1 MLNSAIRRK
10 ELNKPKPCF
19 IISHPITFNFS
30 INKSEVIMSTGK
42 KQTLSISLPTE
53 MIDWLDSSAKS
64 QSLPSQSKAV
74 RCCVN
79 CVALGD
85 VDMIRESNDASA
97 VQSSNY
103 QALNIEL
110 AIEQIE
116 WVDSVCSKSE
126 GSSQSEVVRSVI
138 KACMNAE
145 ADVVFGV
152 VRCKSKVTA
161 CEGAQNAVASL
172 TERNGANGVVVKED
186 IELL

>member
-1 MLNSAIRRK
+1 
-10 ELNKPKPCF
+10 
-19 IISHPITFNFS
+19 
-30 INKSEVIMSTGK
+30 MSSSGK

-74 RCCVN
+74 RCCIN
-79 CVALGD
+79 CVALDD
-85 VDMIRESNDASA
+85 VDMRVESNDAASA
-97 VQSSNY
+97 DPSSNNY

-110 AIEQIE
+110 ATEQIE
-116 WVDSVCSKSE
+116 WVDSVCSKSDE

-138 KACMNAE
+138 QACMTAE
-145 ADVVFGV
+145 AGVVFGV
-152 VRCKSKVTA
+152 VRCKRKVTA

-172 TERNGANGVVVKED
+172 IERNGANGVVVKED